1 MTASNATNL
10 LQAAMAAIRG
20 CADTMD
26 ERAAGLAESLTTAAI
41 GERLRLSAIERCA
54 GLRDASSRVTFELA
68 LLDAEVQEASAD
80 ASDAV
85 RRLSAMDAT
94 LLSAVAAMTEIVDQL
109 ESVAENDDRLEPVYV
124 RVVEAVG
131 AVLQVLEKA
140 KAATQQFGTAASD
153 QSRPRRS
160 TTGHRP
166 R

>member
-1 MTASNATNL
+1 
-10 LQAAMAAIRG
+10 
-20 CADTMD
+20 
-26 ERAAGLAESLTTAAI
+26 
-41 GERLRLSAIERCA
+41 
-54 GLRDASSRVTFELA
+54 
-68 LLDAEVQEASAD
+68 
-80 ASDAV
+80 
-85 RRLSAMDAT
+85 
-94 LLSAVAAMTEIVDQL
+94 VAAMTEIVDQL

-131 AVLQVLEKA
+131 ALLQVLEKA